1 MMEGKYEKE
10 TYIALN
16 PYLVRNRLFYKNKK
30 KVFPFFS
37 FLFHKAT
44 EAIPETLDGHEQVV
58 VIHTNKC
65 ELKNYINEIL
75 PTCSFRKITM
85 TDIKSFLRKIEKE
98 KLATLDWNNGDLMI
112 TFSEKLMHYG
122 ED

>member
-1 MMEGKYEKE
+1 MMEGKYEKI
-10 TYIALN
+10 TYIELN
-16 PYLVRNRLFYKNKK
+16 HYLVRNRLFYKNKK
-30 KVFPFFS
+30 MFPFFS
-37 FLFHKAT
+37 FLFRKAT

-65 ELKNYINEIL
+65 EWKNYINEIL
-75 PTCSFRKITM
+75 PTCNFRKITM

>member
-1 MMEGKYEKE
+1 MEGKYEKE

-16 PYLVRNRLFYKNKK
+16 PCLVRNRIFYKNKK
-30 KVFPFFS
+30 KLFPFFS

-65 ELKNYINEIL
+65 ECKNYINEIL
-75 PTCSFRKITM
+75 PTYSFRKITM